1 MNQQE
6 KLAAAKKLCLARFGE
21 IFQDFEQVDDYSF
34 ASLEDV
40 EGEEVWVVVNLVAKK
55 NYDIDTALEDF
66 EIKKEAREKKKKKTS
81 ES

>member
-6 KLAAAKKLCLARFGE
+6 KLAAAKKSCLARFGE
-21 IFQDFEQVDDYSF
+21 IFQ
-34 ASLEDV
+34 
-40 EGEEVWVVVNLVAKK
+40 
-55 NYDIDTALEDF
+55 DF